1 MAIIQNSQSTLVPR
15 LRGVHLFG
23 FDGAPCSQRVSF
35 ALAEKGLKRVRTVR
49 WDSEAADTLEAPPGG
64 YIFRPVS
71 LIKQAHLSPA
81 YAAIQPNMVVP
92 ALVQDGTLVV
102 ESMDIVDFIDARWP
116 QPALVPADPAARLL
130 MEKLIE
136 QGKAL
141 HVSVRYVSFHWGLGR
156 LGRIGAAGEATIA
169 SLERSDSPEQLLS
182 FYQRYNRGTID
193 EETFLGHLAALEA
206 GWGEQEDRLR
216 GDGRPFLTGATFSR
230 ADILWAVKVQRI
242 VECGYPFAARFPHL
256 HAWYRRVQARP
267 GFQQGVQGPNRAA
280 HYVFRFKAA
289 IENLLG
295 KGIARVAGVRA

>member
-1 MAIIQNSQSTLVPR
+1 MAIIQNSQSPLVAK

-35 ALAEKGLKRVRTVR
+35 ALAEKGLTRARTVR
-49 WDSEAADTLEAPPGG
+49 WDSEAADTLVAPPGT

-71 LIKQAHLSPA
+71 LIKKAHLTPA

-102 ESMDIVDFIDARWP
+102 ESMDIVDFLDARWP
-116 QPALVPADPAARLL
+116 QPALVPADATARDL
-130 MEKLIE
+130 MERLIE

-156 LGRIGAAGEATIA
+156 LGRIGAAEEATIA
-169 SLERSDSPEQLLS
+169 SLERSDSPEQLLA

-193 EETFLGHLAALEA
+193 EGTFLGHLAALEA

-216 GDGRPFLTGATFSR
+216 GDGRPYLTGAEFSR
-230 ADILWAVKVQRI
+230 ADILWAVKMQRI
-242 VECGYPFAARFPHL
+242 VECGYPFAARFPQL
-256 HAWYRRVQARP
+256 HAWYRRMQARP
-267 GFQQGVQGPNRAA
+267 GFRQGVLGPNLAT
-280 HYVFRFKAA
+280 HYIFRFKAA
-289 IENLLG
+289 VENLLG
-295 KGIARVAGVRA
+295 MGIARAAGVKA